1 MSTPYT
7 STPLTY
13 PGVGIVETLYPL
25 ITTPPGFP
33 GIAVPTFVA
42 SYNIGPNVPTL
53 IGSWQQYIALFG
65 TFAVANGNML
75 PYYVYQFFAN
85 RGKSCYIIRVENS
98 DATQSTL
105 TLNDTSAT
113 PALDVTA
120 LYPGAYTTS
129 GSTFGGVYI
138 QITTAGGSAGRFDFL
153 TYSGGSGVSQ
163 LVEIFPDLSLNPA
176 DPRYV
181 GSIINSPTTGSAYVS
196 VKFHGAYTYTSN
208 QLALLASPSA
218 MTNSGPANGDG
229 VVAPDMTTAN
239 SLGIK
244 RLDMLQDIILDVA
257 IPGAEAN
264 SSIINNFLS
273 YADSRGDMMV
283 FAAGPTPVFPETSA
297 TVAANYASTLVP
309 ALNISSRGTLWAP
322 WVQQQ
327 DPGSSIPGA
336 TIWLPPVGGVLGIT
350 QDTDIQIGPNQSPAG
365 VTATL
370 RVVNLEARFTPSD
383 LTTLTK
389 AGVNPVKV
397 VPGYG
402 FCVFGARTLHP
413 GYPDRYIS
421 IRRMLQKIEHDA
433 IALVRFALFQPNDAV
448 LWAAIETTL
457 VGYLTQLMQAG
468 QLAGTTIK
476 DSFNVICDST
486 INTPLGALAGIV
498 NVYVSVALAAPA
510 EFITIYI
517 NLLQQGATVT
527 TTVGVGAAAGTNQL
541 VQVS

>member
-1 MSTPYT
+1 
-7 STPLTY
+7 
-13 PGVGIVETLYPL
+13 
-25 ITTPPGFP
+25 
-33 GIAVPTFVA
+33 
-42 SYNIGPNVPTL
+42 
-53 IGSWQQYIALFG
+53 
-65 TFAVANGNML
+65 
-75 PYYVYQFFAN
+75 
-85 RGKSCYIIRVENS
+85 
-98 DATQSTL
+98 
-105 TLNDTSAT
+105 
-113 PALDVTA
+113 
-120 LYPGAYTTS
+120 
-129 GSTFGGVYI
+129 
-138 QITTAGGSAGRFDFL
+138 
-153 TYSGGSGVSQ
+153 
-163 LVEIFPDLSLNPA
+163 
-176 DPRYV
+176 
-181 GSIINSPTTGSAYVS
+181 
-196 VKFHGAYTYTSN
+196 
-208 QLALLASPSA
+208 
-218 MTNSGPANGDG
+218 
-229 VVAPDMTTAN
+229 MTTAN

-257 IPGAEAN
+257 IPGAEGN
-264 SSIINNFLS
+264 SAITNNFLS

-297 TVAANYASTLVP
+297 TVASNYTVLAS

-336 TIWLPPVGGVLGIT
+336 TIWMPPVGGVLGIT
-350 QDTDIQIGPNQSPAG
+350 QDTDIHIGPNQSPAG

-370 RVVNLEARFTPSD
+370 RVVNLEARFTPTD
-383 LTTLTK
+383 LTNLTK

-421 IRRMLQKIEHDA
+421 IRRMLQKIEHDC
-433 IALVRFALFQPNDAV
+433 IALVRFALFQPNDDV
-448 LWAAIETTL
+448 LWAAISTTL
-457 VGYLTQLMQAG
+457 VGYLTQIMQAG
-468 QLAGTTIK
+468 QLAGTTIR